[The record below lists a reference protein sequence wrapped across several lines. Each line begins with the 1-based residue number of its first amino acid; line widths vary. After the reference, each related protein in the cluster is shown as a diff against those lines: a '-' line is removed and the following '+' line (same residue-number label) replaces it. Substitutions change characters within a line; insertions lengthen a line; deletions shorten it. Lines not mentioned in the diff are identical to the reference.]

1 MIDLRLVLLGPPG
14 AGKGTQAANIINKYQ
29 IPHISTGDIFRKNI
43 KEGTELGK
51 KAKEYM
57 DKGLLVP
64 DEIVVAIVKDRL
76 TEDDCKNGFLL
87 DGFPRTVAQA
97 DALDAE
103 LKEMGVALDKVIN
116 IDVSKE
122 NLIER
127 AVGRRICK
135 ECGQTYH
142 IKFNPPKVENKCD
155 ICGGELYQRKDDT
168 IETVT
173 KRIEVYLEQT
183 KPLIDY
189 YKNKGILVD
198 INGEQS
204 IEKVFADIVNELG
217 SEKQ

>member
-1 MIDLRLVLLGPPG
+1 MRLVLLGPPG